1 MWQRAWWPPF
11 NTVHWV
17 TNLRSVSIQT
27 ANLNSNFYYMH
38 VPWYGVIFIVEFIKC
53 LLRASIKNT
62 KTLSLSLFDMR
73 AWRDPLPPQIWRS
86 ITLTLLNASKPSL
99 CRQAVDKQH
108 ETFIW
113 IQEQEKVSWFQ
124 SLNEL
129 IQRLKSKMFSCQ
141 NWFKNNEQ
149 DLGSTAFELH
159 FQRQWNIYFLI

>member
-113 IQEQEKVSWFQ
+113 YKNKKRSLDSKAWTSWFRDRSQ
-124 SLNEL
+124 RCFHVKTEL
-129 IQRLKSKMFSCQ
+129 RITNR
-141 NWFKNNEQ
+141 
-149 DLGSTAFELH
+149 
-159 FQRQWNIYFLI
+159 I

>member
-86 ITLTLLNASKPSL
+86 ITLTLLNASKPLLYMSSS
-99 CRQAVDKQH
+99 CGQATWNFYLDIRTRKGLLIPKLERADS
-108 ETFIW
+108 ETEVKDVFM
-113 IQEQEKVSWFQ
+113 
-124 SLNEL
+124 
-129 IQRLKSKMFSCQ
+129 LKLS
-141 NWFKNNEQ
+141 
-149 DLGSTAFELH
+149 
-159 FQRQWNIYFLI
+159 